1 MYDIDDIV
9 LYGNLHVHVNTQKI
23 LDKILQNYDLVS

>member
-9 LYGNLHVHVNTQKI
+9 LYGNLHVYVNTQKI